1 MPEFIKGL
9 DLCEGFFQEHA
20 RPILEEN
27 FPNLRYTAGLLGYGS
42 DVLGYDDAVSTD
54 HMWGPRFY
62 LFLSE
67 TDIGKQADILKT
79 FTSRLPYTY
88 KGYSV
93 HFSLP
98 DPYDGGVRH
107 PEFITSGEVSP
118 LLWIQTPQ
126 DFVSHYLGRLPQSY
140 SDWLAVSEHRL
151 LGFTSGRLFVDMLD
165 LQGLRSRLDRYP
177 KEIRLYLIASQWAL
191 LSEEQA
197 FVKRCGVRGDETGS
211 RIICARMTE
220 RLMRL
225 CFLYENQYAPYSK
238 WFGTAFAFLPV
249 NPQIGEEIRLA
260 LSADDIGQRE
270 KHLLQAQILVAELH
284 NEKSITPVVSTASR
298 PYFGRDIQVIY
309 ADKIAETVQKQIAD
323 DRLRRMPLFG
333 SFSQIGNYVALSDN
347 PDYQAAISALYEKL
361 STQQVKSSE

>member
-9 DLCEGFFQEHA
+9 DLCEGFFQECA
-20 RPILEEN
+20 RPILEKH

-62 LFLSE
+62 LFLDK
-67 TDIGKQADILKT
+67 TDIGKKADILKT
-79 FTSRLPYTY
+79 FRCRLPYTY

-93 HFSLP
+93 HFSEP
-98 DPYDGGVRH
+98 DPNDGGVRH

-118 LLWIQTPQ
+118 LLWIQTPE
-126 DFVSHYLGRLPQSY
+126 DFLNQYLGRQPQSY
-140 SDWLAVSEHRL
+140 SDWLTVSEHRL
-151 LGFTSGRLFVDMLD
+151 LGFTSGRLFIDMLGM
-165 LQGLRSRLDRYP
+165 QALRDRLARYP

-191 LSEEQA
+191 ISEEQA

-225 CFLYENQYAPYSK
+225 CFLYENRYTPYSK
-238 WFGTAFAFLPV
+238 WFGTAFANLPV

-260 LSADDIGQRE
+260 LSADDISQRE
-270 KHLLQAQILVAELH
+270 EHLVKAQILVVGLH
-284 NEKSITPVVSTASR
+284 NEKGITPAVSAAPG

-309 ADKIAETVQKQIAD
+309 ADRIAETVQKQITD
-323 DRLRRMPLFG
+323 DRLRRIPLFG
-333 SFSQIGNYVALSDN
+333 SFSQIGNYVTLSDN
-347 PDYQAAISALYEKL
+347 PDYQAAISALYENL
-361 STQQVKSSE
+361 